1 VERKIYYLYLI
12 KDLLNEKVYVGQ
24 TVRPKE
30 RWSQHRS
37 HSKNNPIQYIHLAI
51 AKYGVQNFQFETVAS
66 CTSQE
71 DADCVEIELIQQ
83 YDSCN
88 KENGYN
94 ISSGGD
100 PAWNR
105 GLPKEQQP
113 MYGKRQSEHQ
123 KQRCSETH
131 TGKKFFHTPK
141 TKSKITKSLTG
152 KIQSKETIE
161 NKSGEKS
168 GRSKI
173 SGIDVRNIRNE
184 IKYCTALELSIKYGI
199 SEASIWNIIGGKT
212 WKSSKYK
219 NEMTHYQWIDMIFKR
234 IGLKRNAV

>member
-1 VERKIYYLYLI
+1 M
-12 KDLLNEKVYVGQ
+12 NEKQ
-24 TVRPKE
+24 K
-30 RWSQHRS
+30 
-37 HSKNNPIQYIHLAI
+37 KNKVLKRELSLLRKLFGRQ
-51 AKYGVQNFQFETVAS
+51 K
-66 CTSQE
+66 
-71 DADCVEIELIQQ
+71 VEIVEVTRKRGWTKLLDQFNGILLGWEKRISSIRWYQ
-83 YDSCN
+83 
-88 KENGYN
+88 ENGYN